1 MKISIMLNRCYA
13 KEDAKVILDF
23 LRAIKRMFKELICSI
38 KMFFKSIPASLK
50 LIYKLIRGNQY
61 K

>member
-1 MKISIMLNRCYA
+1 MLNRCYA

-38 KMFFKSIPASLK
+38 KMFFKSIPAGLK